1 MNSEKQYIDLYLQYE
16 DVINQGSHALV
27 NDQRAGALA
36 LLRQKGLPTFKDER
50 FKYTDVQKAFA
61 FDYGLNIKRKKME
74 SNPQLAYRCSV
85 PNLDSTL
92 FYVFNDHIEPKDG
105 SMFKDENIFVG
116 SLIDFAEANPEVFK
130 KHYNKLQPDGVASLN
145 TLLAQD
151 GVVIYVADGYK
162 ATKNI
167 QVVNLTVGDMPVMT
181 NRRVLIILGK
191 EAEASI
197 LFCDH
202 SITKQPHLTTE
213 VSEVYL
219 GENSK
224 LRFCAIE
231 ETNDKNSLFRTTN
244 IVQQGNSN
252 MAYADITL
260 HNGITR
266 HTLNH
271 HLIGEKASARFSGL
285 VIGGGTQHVDNNLL
299 VSHEACQCQSDILY
313 KYVLD
318 GESKGAFAGKVYVA
332 PGAQKSDSQETNA
345 NLCVSPHAHMYTQ
358 PMLEI
363 YADDVKC
370 NHGSTV
376 GQLNDS
382 ALFYMAQRGIEPE
395 EGRRL
400 LQQAFAFEVL
410 DRIEFSALHTRLMQ
424 MVEERF
430 RRGHGAC
437 GDCSMCNTK

>member
-1 MNSEKQYIDLYLQYE
+1 MNSEKQYIDLYLQYK
-16 DVINQGSHALV
+16 DILDQGSHALV
-27 NDQRAGALA
+27 NEHRAEALA
-36 LLRQKGLPTFKDER
+36 TLKKQGLPTFKNER

-61 FDYGLNIKRKKME
+61 FDYGLNIKRKKMT
-74 SNPQLAYRCSV
+74 SDPRVAYRCSV
-85 PNLDSTL
+85 PNLDSAL
-92 FYVFNDHIEPKDG
+92 FYVFNDHVESKDNSIING
-105 SMFKDENIFVG
+105 DNIFVG
-116 SLIDFAEANPEVFK
+116 SLVDFANSRPDIFK
-130 KHYNKLQPDGVASLN
+130 KHYNKLQSDGVSALN

-151 GVVIYVADGYK
+151 GVVIYLADGYK
-162 ATKNI
+162 APKNI

-181 NRRVLIILGK
+181 NRRVMIILGK
-191 EAEASI
+191 EAEASL

-213 VSEVYL
+213 VSEVFL
-219 GENSK
+219 GEKSK

-231 ETNDKNSLFRTTN
+231 ETNEINSLFRTTN
-244 IVQQGNSN
+244 IVQQADSKL
-252 MAYADITL
+252 AYADITL

-266 HTLNH
+266 HTLDH
-271 HLIGEKASARFSGL
+271 HLTGTKASAQFSGL
-285 VIGGGTQHVDNNLL
+285 VIGDGTQHIDNNLL

-345 NLCVSPHAHMYTQ
+345 NLCVSPKAHMYTQ

-376 GQLNDS
+376 GQLNEA
-382 ALFYMAQRGIEPE
+382 ALFYMAQRGIEPD

-410 DRIEFSALHTRLMQ
+410 DRIEFSALHTRLTQ

-437 GDCSMCNTK
+437 GDCSLCSGK